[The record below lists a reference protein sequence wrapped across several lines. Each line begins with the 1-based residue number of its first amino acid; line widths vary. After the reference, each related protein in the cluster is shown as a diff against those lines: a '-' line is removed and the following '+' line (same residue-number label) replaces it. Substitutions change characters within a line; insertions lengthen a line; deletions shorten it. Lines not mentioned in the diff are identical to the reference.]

1 MAERPQCV
9 ARKRT
14 GDRCG
19 VRWGLSPEGLCLM
32 HDPLR
37 RHVAD
42 EARRAGARTTGA
54 VPPVPPSNGKHT
66 VRVVPP
72 HAVPGGRPPKTL
84 DDCVRWA
91 SWLAF
96 AAVTGLLD
104 GVTVREGNRSL
115 ATLKD
120 SFHKRDLQA
129 EVRRLRALVTQYE
142 QERARE

>member
-1 MAERPQCV
+1 M
-9 ARKRT
+9 
-14 GDRCG
+14 
-19 VRWGLSPEGLCLM
+19 
-32 HDPLR
+32 
-37 RHVAD
+37 
-42 EARRAGARTTGA
+42 
-54 VPPVPPSNGKHT
+54 
-66 VRVVPP
+66 
-72 HAVPGGRPPKTL
+72 
-84 DDCVRWA
+84 RWA